1 MRVGVDEIDW
11 IEAARDYVLLHTR
24 VRSHILRATMS
35 DLEKRLDPERMLRV
49 HRSAFVRPGAVAEV
63 LRPGKGL
70 MALKL
75 TDGAEVQVGPNYTRR
90 VARVLR
96 LEGEVVG

>member
-1 MRVGVDEIDW
+1 MG
-11 IEAARDYVLLHTR
+11 
-24 VRSHILRATMS
+24 

-70 MALKL
+70 LTLKL
-75 TDGAEVQVGPNYTRR
+75 ADGAEVQVGPNYTRR
-90 VARVLR
+90 VARALR
-96 LEGEVVG
+96 LEGEAA